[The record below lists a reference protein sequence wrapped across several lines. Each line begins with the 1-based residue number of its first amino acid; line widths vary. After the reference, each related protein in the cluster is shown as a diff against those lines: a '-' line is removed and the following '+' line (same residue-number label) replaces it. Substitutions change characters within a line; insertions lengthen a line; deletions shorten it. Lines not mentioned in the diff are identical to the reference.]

1 MEKCLDKGK
10 GIWDLMGL
18 SSHVNSAV
26 YLYKLFHCL
35 SLNFFNI
42 KREKIIAIFQSC
54 CAILHCHQQCIKVL
68 DAPYFCQYSML
79 SALLILTIPLGVLI
93 YLIVA
98 LILYFPND

>member
-1 MEKCLDKGK
+1 MDNVCVCVFFFLLYLLLFCKFEIITLWKKQDDGEKAPRQESKGK

-54 CAILHCHQQCIKVL
+54 CE
-68 DAPYFCQYSML
+68 D
-79 SALLILTIPLGVLI
+79 
-93 YLIVA
+93 
-98 LILYFPND
+98 